1 MRGEDVSD
9 VRLTYG
15 IARVVAP
22 PHRPELAR
30 KGYKRT
36 MVLPSWADA
45 LDHVYDLLEELDGH
59 GRTLNSVA
67 ITALEIA
74 NRNHDRHQAAVA
86 GGQ

>member
-1 MRGEDVSD
+1 MPE

-15 IARVVAP
+15 VARVVAP

-36 MVLPSWADA
+36 LVMPSWIDA
-45 LDHVYDLLEELDGH
+45 LDYVDNLHEELHEH

-74 NRNHDRHQAAVA
+74 DRNHDRHQHASKEHA
-86 GGQ
+86 